1 MLNVQTFTF
10 NPVQENT
17 YILYNEERLCCIID
31 PGCYFASEEIEL
43 RNFIELHQLTPKYL
57 LNTHCHLDHIFG
69 NRFVHKAFGLS
80 LHLHK
85 LEKQVLDFGPASGQ
99 MWQLPFDNY
108 DGELKFIEEGEVIKL
123 GNDELDILFTPG
135 HSPGHVCFYEKAA
148 KFLTNPEV
156 NDIARG
162 NTFRPVEGNGQKSE
176 NQFTWSDGKG
186 TTWLAIFNYTDKDT
200 LVDIPFKRIGIDPG
214 KAYSIKDLWS
224 NLQINS
230 HTNLEVHAKDVRF
243 LKIFMKN

>member
-69 NRFVHKAFGLS
+69 NRFIYKTFGLK

-99 MWQLPFDNY
+99 MWQMPFDNY
-108 DGELKFIEEGEVIKL
+108 DGELIYVDEDDKIQL
-123 GNDELDILFTPG
+123 GSDELSILFTPG
-135 HSPGHVCFYEKAA
+135 HSPGHICFYDKAG
-148 KFLTNPEV
+148 KFLIGGDVLFNGSVGRTDLPGGDFETLEQSIKTKLYALPQDVIVYPGHGDSTTIGDEMKTNPFV
-156 NDIARG
+156 KMI
-162 NTFRPVEGNGQKSE
+162 
-176 NQFTWSDGKG
+176 
-186 TTWLAIFNYTDKDT
+186 
-200 LVDIPFKRIGIDPG
+200 
-214 KAYSIKDLWS
+214 
-224 NLQINS
+224 
-230 HTNLEVHAKDVRF
+230 
-243 LKIFMKN
+243 